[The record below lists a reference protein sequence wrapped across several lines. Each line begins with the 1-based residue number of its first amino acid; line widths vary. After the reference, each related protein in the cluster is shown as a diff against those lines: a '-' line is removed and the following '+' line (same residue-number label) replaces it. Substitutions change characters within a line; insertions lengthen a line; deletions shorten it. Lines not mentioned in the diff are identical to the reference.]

1 LGEVIDG
8 AIIPSH
14 DLVVRLGIVQKNIT
28 NLMSNK
34 PRHSREV
41 KTFLILQPVE
51 KIKEKTIVVRSADGL
66 VLGRGKLLKDSL
78 KNLLPR
84 RLV

>member
-1 LGEVIDG
+1 
-8 AIIPSH
+8 
-14 DLVVRLGIVQKNIT
+14 
-28 NLMSNK
+28 MSNK